1 MIEIRNLL
9 FSDLS
14 QVEVLD
20 NICKEYY
27 KNVLTGDVSSKVKE
41 YGHKSC
47 PIPYIYGAFE
57 GKKMVGYCT
66 IEKFGEQDGSVLS
79 NVLVVPS
86 MQGKGIGSKMVRRA
100 LKRACKPVYLDYMNG
115 QGPFYER
122 FGFVEITT
130 PSNGIMVLE

>member
-9 FSDLS
+9 PSDLS

-20 NICKEYY
+20 NICKKYY
-27 KNVLTGDVSSKVKE
+27 KNVLTGNVSSKVKE
-41 YGHKSC
+41 YGHKVG

-57 GKKMVGYCT
+57 NKKMVGYCT
-66 IEKFGEQDGSVLS
+66 IEKFGEQNGSVLS

-86 MQGKGIGSKMVRRA
+86 MQGKGVGSKMVSKA
-100 LKRACKPVYLDYMNG
+100 LKGSCKPVYLDYMDG